1 MSKSKSNFIIA
12 RNLLQLKED
21 QIWELEYLYEPT
33 ETVVVAFDDGVEM
46 ETDIRR
52 TIISWYLWK
61 LHRLYPETPLTSKH
75 HLGSTDLSS
84 KTFIKLE
91 SAICK
96 NLIEM
101 YWGRV
106 DLQELARQIYEL
118 NTDIH
123 NMVVSKLSAYVETL
137 DATDIVSIIYHP
149 SVQEARAEMLAAP
162 SPNSIAK
169 LYEKIPAILKD
180 PEFLPYNSLKQ
191 TAVTGNASVAQINQ
205 IIATVGLRTDINSY
219 MFPKPV
225 LDSFGTGI
233 KRLHDF
239 MIESRSASKS
249 LMFQKDPIRD
259 TEYFNRRLQILCQ
272 PIRYIFKGDCGTSN
286 TLPWKLQV
294 GDDVALDGSYYEDED
309 GILQVIGKN
318 DHTRKMIGKVIR
330 LRNPLTCAHRHLGG
344 ICEACMGQLSYTIP
358 VGTNPGHVAA
368 YTMGEKITQAVLSV
382 KHLDGSTEI
391 REISLDAGDRK
402 YVSLDKARSELIKI
416 NESVNK
422 YEDVTILL
430 PVEAVTN
437 LAQAMS
443 TTNLRELSIFKVSH
457 LSKVGIKYTD
467 DDEEIMDFATVSGP
481 SRPSSL
487 TLDFLEHIRKVGYS
501 QENPKHIEVSLKGWD
516 FNKPAF
522 QLPQK
527 QINMLDFMKQFSSM
541 LESDGNSSIKKGLD
555 PNNPEDLV
563 AFLRTIYEY
572 SHSHN
577 VHINVTYLSIAT
589 LALLVRSVEDNDFRI
604 PSDYSNAEFASSSS
618 IMHQRSIG
626 AALAFEEQG
635 NVILNSKSY
644 LKEHR
649 VPHPMDAMFINQ
661 PDEQYFKKWGK

>member
-1 MSKSKSNFIIA
+1 MAKSNFIIA
-12 RNLLQLKED
+12 RNLLQMKED
-21 QIWELEYLYEPT
+21 DIWELEYLYEPT
-33 ETVVVAFDDGVEM
+33 EVVTVSFDDDVEM
-46 ETDIRR
+46 DTDIRR

-75 HLGSTDLSS
+75 HLGSAELSS
-84 KTFIKLE
+84 KVFIKIE

-96 NLIEM
+96 DLIGM

-106 DLQELARQIYEL
+106 DLQVLAKQIYEL

-123 NMVVSKLSAYVETL
+123 NMTVSRLSAYVETL
-137 DATDIVSIIYHP
+137 DATDIVSILYHP
-149 SVQEARAEMLAAP
+149 SIQEARAEMIANP

-169 LYEKIPAILKD
+169 LYETIPAILKD
-180 PEFLPYNSLKQ
+180 PEFLPNNSLKQ

-205 IIATVGLRTDINSY
+205 ILGTVGLRTDINSY

-259 TEYFNRRLQILCQ
+259 TEYFNRRLQLLCQ

-294 GDDVALDGSYYEDED
+294 GDDKALDGSYFIDDD
-309 GILQVIGKN
+309 GLMKVIGKN
-318 DHTRKMIGKVIR
+318 SDTRKKMGQVIR

-344 ICEACMGQLSYTIP
+344 ICEACMGQLAYTIP
-358 VGTNPGHVAA
+358 AGTNPGHVTA
-368 YTMGEKITQAVLSV
+368 YTMGEKITQAVLSI

-391 REISLDAGDRK
+391 RVIDLDPGDRK
-402 YVSLDKARSELIKI
+402 YVSLDKVRSELIKI
-416 NESVNK
+416 NKEVAD
-422 YEDVTILL
+422 YQDITILL

-443 TTNLRELSIFKVSH
+443 TNNLREISIFKVSH
-457 LSKVGIKYTD
+457 LSKVGIKYTE

-481 SRPSSL
+481 SRQSSL
-487 TLDFLEHIRKVGYS
+487 TIDFLEHIRKVGYT

-516 FNKPAF
+516 FNKPVF

-527 QINMLDFMKQFSSM
+527 QINMLDFMKQFSTM
-541 LESDGNSSIKKGLD
+541 LECDGNSSIKKGLD

-563 AFLRTIYEY
+563 AYLRTIYEF
-572 SHSHN
+572 SNNHN
-577 VHINVTYLSIAT
+577 VYINVTYLSIAT
-589 LALLVRSVEDNDFRI
+589 LALLVRSVDDNDFRI
-604 PSDYSNAEFASSSS
+604 PSDYSNAEFASASS

-649 VPHPMDAMFINQ
+649 VAHPMDAMFVTE
-661 PDEQYFKKWGK
+661 PDELYFKRWGK